1 MAKMGISTLQSYKGA
16 QIFEAVGINS
26 EVINKCFRGTSSRL
40 AGVDF
45 RILSNE
51 TYNRYLLAYGPR
63 QGGDDKLSVNPIKI
77 FKKINQKNI
86 GHQHPFMLGI
96 IR

>member
-26 EVINKCFRGTSSRL
+26 EVINRCFRGTSSRL

-63 QGGDDKLSVNPIKI
+63 QGGDDKLSVNPGQFFWQSSENKI
-77 FKKINQKNI
+77 LKYQLIVN
-86 GHQHPFMLGI
+86 G
-96 IR
+96 